1 MAGGSRGKTGGRE
14 EREGLKQG
22 QSWGQFWSKHLWRAL
37 VIFLLVKAAMG
48 LQNVLYPKPLI
59 PSQSLTGKLET
70 VYHQVAAASRLSA

>member
-1 MAGGSRGKTGGRE
+1 MAGGSRGEAG

-22 QSWGQFWSKHLWRAL
+22 QNWGQFWSKHLWRAL

-70 VYHQVAAASRLSA
+70 VYNQVAAES